1 MAVLT
6 RSPTSGEMSNYVGQ
20 LTTGGSIKA
29 FIEELLNT
37 SEFTNEIMSQGVNDV
52 VYDMIKNLLHKRP
65 SPEEVN
71 EGVSLFEADRAEY
84 VISLMNDP
92 VVIERFEAA
101 IA

>member
-1 MAVLT
+1 M
-6 RSPTSGEMSNYVGQ
+6 
-20 LTTGGSIKA
+20 
-29 FIEELLNT
+29 
-37 SEFTNEIMSQGVNDV
+37 NDV